1 MASDDGSM
9 TAQRSGNVLNS
20 RIPFRS
26 TTMSPP
32 YTPLQP
38 ATLQHDA
45 NARPVSTRYGDVY
58 QPAQDTPLRQA
69 REVFLAGNHLPQRWQ
84 GSPRFT
90 VLETGFGLGMN
101 FLALWHAW
109 QDDPQR
115 CARLHVVSLEAHP
128 LAHDDLARVHAA
140 LPVDIAPLATQLRN
154 QWPERLPGLHRLEFT
169 DGAVT
174 LTLGFGLAHELAPK
188 LSAKVDAFFLDGF
201 APACNPEMWRP
212 DLLAA
217 LARLAAP
224 DATLATWTSA
234 GVVRR
239 TLQDVGFAVTRVAG
253 AHGKRH
259 VTRAVYQ
266 GHGPSAVATLP
277 IPSQARHALVVGA
290 GPAGAGIAHALGL
303 RGWQVDVF
311 DPRFGP
317 PLAHG
322 PVGRHH
328 GHVAAA
334 LTPVIDRDDPFR
346 ARLSRAGS
354 LRAQARWQHLPDNAA
369 PWRCGTV
376 QPARDAAHAKRLQ
389 QTLAALAFPADW
401 VRWVGRDDARRI
413 TGLPVMGDGIPGGV
427 YLRDG
432 LLVRPD
438 ALLTAL
444 LGTTGITLHAR
455 RVAALR
461 PAAVGWQALDDHGRV
476 LSEAAIAVIA
486 NAAGAPQLLPADSLA
501 LLPRLQ
507 SLHALAGEI
516 SLLPASVLAGGPR
529 CIVGGAG
536 YLLPAVNGWCVA
548 GSTYVHGASTAQTS
562 AAGRCVNID
571 KAANLSGLSI
581 DAHTD
586 ADIDTASGW
595 AGWRAVLPGRLPAI
609 GPVPN
614 APGLWLATGY
624 ASRGLTW
631 SALAGDLIGAT
642 LEGEPLPLEQDLL
655 AAITP
660 R

>member
-1 MASDDGSM
+1 
-9 TAQRSGNVLNS
+9 VLNR
-20 RIPFRS
+20 RILFRS
-26 TTMSPP
+26 TTMSAP
-32 YTPLQP
+32 YVPLQP
-38 ATLQHDA
+38 AALQYATEHDA
-45 NARPVSTRYGDVY
+45 TGRLVSTQYGDVY

-109 QDDPQR
+109 QDDRER

-128 LAHDDLARVHAA
+128 LTHDELASAYAR
-140 LPVDIAPLATQLRN
+140 LPEDVAPLAAQLRD
-154 QWPERLPGLHRLEFT
+154 QWPARLPGLHRLEFA

-174 LTLGFGLAHELAPK
+174 LTLGFGLAHEVAPK
-188 LSAKVDAFFLDGF
+188 LSASIDAFFLDGF
-201 APACNPEMWRP
+201 APARNPDMWRP
-212 DLLAA
+212 DLIAA

-224 DATLATWTSA
+224 GATLATWCSA
-234 GVVRR
+234 GLVRR
-239 TLQDVGFAVTRVAG
+239 ALQDAGFAVTRVAG

-266 GHGPSAVATLP
+266 GHGRNVAAAPHL
-277 IPSQARHALVVGA
+277 PSQTRHALIVGA
-290 GPAGAGIAHALGL
+290 GLAGAGIAHALGL

-311 DPRFGP
+311 DPM
-317 PLAHG
+317 LAHG
-322 PVGRHH
+322 PVGCHHGSHH

-334 LTPVIDRDDPFR
+334 LTPVIARDDNVR

-369 PWRCGTV
+369 PRRCGTV
-376 QPARDAAHAKRLQ
+376 QPARDAAHAERIQ
-389 QTLAALAFPADW
+389 QTLAALAFPEDW
-401 VRWVGRDDARRI
+401 VRWVARDDARRI

-461 PAAVGWQALDDHGRV
+461 PTADGWQALDDHGCV
-476 LSEAAIAVIA
+476 LLDAAIAVIA
-486 NAAGAPQLLPADSLA
+486 NAAGAPQLLPDASLA
-501 LLPRLQ
+501 ALPRLQ
-507 SLHALAGEI
+507 AMNTLAGEI
-516 SLLPASVLAGGPR
+516 SLLPASRLAGGPR

-536 YLLPAVNGWCVA
+536 YLLPAVNGCCVA
-548 GSTYVHGASTAQTS
+548 GSTYVHGASTAHTS
-562 AAGRCVNID
+562 AAGRRVNIN

-581 DAHTD
+581 DIDTD

-595 AGWRAVLPGRLPAI
+595 AGWRAVIPGRLPAI

-631 SALAGDLIGAT
+631 SALAGELIGAT

-655 AAITP
+655 AAIAP